1 MKTTTTF
8 RDSVVKCYKRLR
20 ALGYHAST
28 ALHIAKHE
36 ARYGHNED
44 FCTRTETCIQRRKHE
59 LLPSYGE
66 ERYDLSNGMYAVVE
80 VERDNVYDEPPWEDC
95 DGHGVVSDWESIDR
109 EDHRW
114 MLCCDRSSARYY
126 DQKAALKIAKRDG
139 WGPCAP
145 EEAVKHNFEYLEAWC
160 NDQWCYVCL
169 TVTLFDK
176 DGEEFEEESVG
187 GYESF
192 AEDYMCSE
200 ARSWLAGMLRR
211 YRCSVRAIA
220 RARKIESRFRDAMEC
235 GI

>member
-1 MKTTTTF
+1 MKTTF

-36 ARYGHNED
+36 ARYGYSED
-44 FCTRTETCIQRRKHE
+44 FCTRTETRIQRRKHE

-66 ERYDLSNGMYAVVE
+66 ERYDLSNGMYAIVE
-80 VERDNVYDEPPWEDC
+80 VERDDYPEVPWENQ
-95 DGHGVVSDWESIDR
+95 DGDLVSDWESIDR
-109 EDHRW
+109 EDKRW
-114 MLCCDRSSARYY
+114 ILCTDRSSARYY
-126 DQKAALKIAKRDG
+126 DQKAALKIAKRDR
-139 WGPCAP
+139 WGPHTP
-145 EEAVKHNFEYLEAWC
+145 EEAVKADFEYLEAWC
-160 NDQWCYVCL
+160 NDQWHYVCL

-192 AEDYMCSE
+192 AEDYLCAE
-200 ARSWLAGMLRR
+200 ARSWLAGMLKR